1 MLLDRSDSALQEEQL
16 IELVLNGVTSG
27 HSKRAYRTGLTHFFE
42 WVRTREVKS
51 EFSKSLVQE
60 YKSHLQTLGLAA
72 STINLRLSTL
82 KKLASEMTD
91 NGLLAGDLAK
101 GISRAKGMKQAGQ
114 RSGNWLLSHQAN
126 ELLRAPNAE
135 TLRGLRDRAILAVL
149 ISCGLRR
156 AELIQLRVE
165 HLVQRE
171 GRWVFI
177 DLVGKGNRTR
187 TITVPANV
195 KVSIDRW
202 TSAAGVAEGHLF
214 RPINKGDVISGT
226 SIKDEKVIWN
236 IVDRYARSAGLGPL
250 APHDLR
256 RTCAKLCRKGG
267 GNVEQIAFLL
277 GHSSIQTTER
287 YLGSTLDYQNAVNDG
302 MGLEVD

>member
-1 MLLDRSDSALQEEQL
+1 MDRSDGPLQEEQL
-16 IELVLNGVTSG
+16 IELVLNGVTSA

-42 WVRTREVKS
+42 WVRAREVRS
-51 EFSKSLVQE
+51 DFSKSLVQE
-60 YKSHLQTLGLAA
+60 YKCHLQTQGLAA

-82 KKLASEMTD
+82 KKLAVEMSD

-126 ELLRAPNAE
+126 ELLRAPDSE

-149 ISCGLRR
+149 LSCGLRR
-156 AELIQLRVE
+156 AELIRLRTE
-165 HLVQRE
+165 DLVQRE

-202 TSAAGVAEGHLF
+202 TNAAGVSEGYLF
-214 RPINKGDVISGT
+214 RPINKGDAVSGT

-236 IVDRYARSAGLGPL
+236 IVDRYAKLAGLGPL

-287 YLGSTLDYQNAVNDG
+287 YLGSTLDFQNAVNDG
-302 MGLEVD
+302 MGLEVE

>member
-1 MLLDRSDSALQEEQL
+1 M
-16 IELVLNGVTSG
+16 IELVLNGVTSP
-27 HSKRAYRTGLTHFFE
+27 HSRRAYRTGLVHFFK
-42 WVRTREVKS
+42 WVKEHQVRP
-51 EFSKSLVQE
+51 EFTKALVQE
-60 YKSHLQTLGLAA
+60 YKFHLQVQELSAA
-72 STINLRLSTL
+72 TVNLRLSTL
-82 KKLASEMTD
+82 KKLAAEMSD
-91 NGLLAGDLAK
+91 NGHLAGDIAK

-114 RSGNWLLSHQAN
+114 RSGNWLISQQAN
-126 ELLRAPNAE
+126 ELLRAPDPN

-149 ISCGLRR
+149 LSCGLRR
-156 AELIQLRVE
+156 AELIRLRAE
-165 HLVQRE
+165 DLVQRE

-202 TSAAGVAEGHLF
+202 TNAAGVTEGCLF
-214 RPINKGDVISGT
+214 RPVNKGDVVSGT
-226 SIKDEKVIWN
+226 AIKDEKVIWS
-236 IVDRYARSAGLGPL
+236 IVDRYATSSGLGPL

-302 MGLEVD
+302 MGLEVE